1 MGFLGSLVRGFGRVA
16 GKFIETAGNV
26 VENVTGFDGITRFG
40 ETIQDL
46 CAEKIST
53 ERSYDKQTANVNS
66 TDRLSDTL
74 SSFSDGYLQQADM
87 IENAGIKEVE
97 QYYDALI
104 GLLEKVAD
112 DREGKAGLRRLQAGR
127 AKIRSQIQGSVRKPL
142 SQRMSLDDKECLEI
156 LKMGAGSEKRSAMRA
171 FSKKVINEALQNTA
185 DQVRSSM
192 NEQLED
198 IEDYLSGIQ
207 EGQEKTFGEL
217 KARYQNMLSSGNLE
231 AVDKER
237 GCLEPA
243 IIIEE
248 VQLVERI
255 LSTGDL
261 A

>member
-112 DREGKAGLRRLQAGR
+112 DREGKAGLRRLQAG
-127 AKIRSQIQGSVRKPL
+127 S
-142 SQRMSLDDKECLEI
+142 
-156 LKMGAGSEKRSAMRA
+156 
-171 FSKKVINEALQNTA
+171 
-185 DQVRSSM
+185 
-192 NEQLED
+192 
-198 IEDYLSGIQ
+198 
-207 EGQEKTFGEL
+207 
-217 KARYQNMLSSGNLE
+217 
-231 AVDKER
+231 
-237 GCLEPA
+237 
-243 IIIEE
+243 
-248 VQLVERI
+248 
-255 LSTGDL
+255 
-261 A
+261 